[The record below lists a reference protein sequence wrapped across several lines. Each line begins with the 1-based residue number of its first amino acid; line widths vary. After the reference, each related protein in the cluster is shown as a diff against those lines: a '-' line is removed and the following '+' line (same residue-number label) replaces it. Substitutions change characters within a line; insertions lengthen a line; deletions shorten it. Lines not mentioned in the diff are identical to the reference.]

1 LNPKKS
7 NNLHKDLAE
16 ELGLSEALVS
26 DIVSYYWS
34 NVRKYL
40 ESMDEPVIDVENLG
54 VFYTKSKC
62 LQREIQKNEDY
73 VRIINPANLKKF
85 QFYNTAQQRL
95 KRFYSL
101 KQKLEDQLSLKH
113 QFKATKN
120 ENLRKDQDGLEH

>member
-1 LNPKKS
+1 MNPKKS
-7 NNLHKDLAE
+7 NNLYKDVAE
-16 ELGLSEALVS
+16 ELGLPESQVS

-40 ESMDEPVIDVENLG
+40 ESMDEPVVDVENLG
-54 VFYTKSKC
+54 VFYVKSKS
-62 LQREIQKNEDY
+62 LDREIQKNEDY

-95 KRFYSL
+95 KRFYSI
-101 KQKLEDQLSLKH
+101 KEKIKDQLSLKH

-120 ENLRKDQDGLEH
+120 ENLEKNQDGMDQ